1 MQSQY
6 IIITIA
12 LIISIKAYNAWAKIK
27 RERTYKQINRVIYNY
42 HSKTRQQIINIL
54 ELEATLLSENYIIHD
69 YSKPIFKNDGTA
81 TYIIYVSPKKQSN

>member
-6 IIITIA
+6 IIIIIA
-12 LIISIKAYNAWAKIK
+12 LLISIKAYNAWAKVK
-27 RERTYKQINRVIYNY
+27 RYRKYQQIDRVIYNY

-69 YSKPIFKNDGTA
+69 YSKPIFKMDGTA
-81 TYIIYVSPKKQSN
+81 TYVIYVSPKKQSK